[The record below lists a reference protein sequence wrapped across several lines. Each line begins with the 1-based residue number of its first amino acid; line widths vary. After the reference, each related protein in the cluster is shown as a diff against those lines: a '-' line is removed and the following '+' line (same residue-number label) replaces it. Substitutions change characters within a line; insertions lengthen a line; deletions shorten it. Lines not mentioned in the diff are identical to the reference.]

1 MTNSSQLINTQ
12 TNHTKNV
19 LLIVGPTA
27 VGKTYLSLKLAEK
40 LTGEI
45 VSADSRQIYKFMDIG
60 TAKPTLE
67 ERQQAS
73 HHFIDIKFP
82 DEYYSAGMY
91 GKEARVVID
100 QILTAGNLP
109 LVVGGS
115 GLYIRALIDGFF
127 DAEISDLQIKQKLQM
142 RVEEEGL
149 NVLYKYLTRVDPVLA
164 NRINPND
171 TQRIIRA
178 LEVWEVSGVPL
189 SRFQQ
194 STGKKTNF
202 NPLFLGLT
210 MDRQRLYQ
218 KIESRVD
225 NMIKQ
230 GLLEEVS
237 RLADMGYSDELI
249 SLQSVG
255 YQEVFEYFKGN
266 LSYVKMVELIKQKS
280 RNYAKR
286 QLTWF
291 RKDKRVNWFNIERL
305 ENLNEIVNKI
315 ETFKIISS

>member
-1 MTNSSQLINTQ
+1 MINSNQLINTQ
-12 TNHTKNV
+12 TNHRKNV
-19 LLIVGPTA
+19 LIVVGPTA

-45 VSADSRQIYKFMDIG
+45 VSADSRQLYKYMDIG
-60 TAKPTLE
+60 TAKPTIE
-67 ERQQAS
+67 EQQQVT

-82 DEYYSAGMY
+82 DEYYSAGIY

-100 QILTAGNLP
+100 QILAAEKLP

-127 DAEISDLQIKQKLQM
+127 DAEISDLQIKQKLKK
-142 RVEEEGL
+142 RVEAEGL
-149 NVLYKYLTRVDPVLA
+149 NVLYEYLTRVDPVLG
-164 NRINPND
+164 NRISPYD

-194 STGKKTNF
+194 TTEMKANF
-202 NPLFLGLT
+202 NPIFFGLT
-210 MDRQRLYQ
+210 MDRQKLYQ

-225 NMIKQ
+225 NMIRQ

-237 RLADMGYSDELI
+237 RLADMGYSDKLI

-255 YQEVFEYFKGN
+255 YQEVFKYFKGN
-266 LSYVKMVELIKQKS
+266 LSYTRMVELIKQKS

-291 RKDKRVNWFNIERL
+291 RKDKRINWFNIERL
-305 ENLNEIVNKI
+305 ENLNEVAIKI